1 MANDLTPYDV
11 IIRPIITEKSTLN
24 FANSTYTF
32 EVDSRVNK
40 YQVRDAI
47 EKLYNV
53 EVENVRIMN
62 YKGKPKR
69 YGRSEGYTRSFKKAV
84 VKLREGF
91 KIQEFEGLI

>member
-1 MANDLTPYDV
+1 MANDITPHDV
-11 IIRPIITEKSTLN
+11 VLRPIITEKSTSN
-24 FANSTYTF
+24 IENATYTF
-32 EVDSRVNK
+32 EVDSRMNK

-53 EVENVRIMN
+53 EVADVRIMN

-69 YGRSEGYTRSFKKAV
+69 YGRSEGYSRSYKKAI
-84 VKLREGF
+84 VKLKEGF

>member
-1 MANDLTPYDV
+1 MPGKLTQYDV
-11 IIRPIITEKSTLN
+11 IVRPLITEKSTMG
-24 FANSTYTF
+24 FANATYTF

-53 EVENVRIMN
+53 EVESVRIMN

-69 YGRSEGYTRSFKKAV
+69 YGRFEGHSRSYKKAV
-84 VKLREGF
+84 VKLKEGF